1 MSAKTTPFRIQNLT
15 SIMLFQTSFGIP
27 AEGVYTGLVVIL
39 LLIIAALVIMVVL
52 MARRNMQLVDD
63 NRKVTE
69 EAIRGFEKAF
79 HALERI
85 QQQVSINSAGISEKL
100 SLLQGWIEDEIK
112 TLKAHIQYLRDRAG
126 H

>member
-1 MSAKTTPFRIQNLT
+1 
-15 SIMLFQTSFGIP
+15 MLFQTSFGIP

-39 LLIIAALVIMVVL
+39 LLIIAALILMVVL

-63 NRKVTE
+63 NRKITE

-79 HALERI
+79 HALEKI
-85 QQQVSINSAGISEKL
+85 QQQVAINSHGISEKL

-112 TLKAHIQYLRDRAG
+112 ILKSHVQYLRDRAG
-126 H
+126 P